1 MQPLDTRTRIIIV
14 QHVLEQGERSNTAKH
29 ALAALI
35 NSERRLY
42 GAKDE
47 PLRTDDLH
55 DAWLL
60 FPGEG
65 PRPPGTPGKLLV
77 LDGSWSQARHMIQR
91 VPLLR
96 TLPRFS
102 ITPKEG
108 RRSLREA
115 PTGGM
120 STLEALAEGL
130 RLIESDAVGAHLDAV
145 HEALLQKQLNERGYV
160 GKGDWRGS

>member
-1 MQPLDTRTRIIIV
+1 MQPFETRTRVIIV

-42 GAKDE
+42 GAKDQR
-47 PLRTDDLH
+47 LQTDDLS

-65 PRPPGTPGKLLV
+65 PRPEGTPSKLIV

-91 VPLLR
+91 VPALR
-96 TLPRFS
+96 TLPRLS
-102 ITPKEG
+102 IAPRPG

-120 STLEALAEGL
+120 STLEAIAEAL
-130 RLIESDAVGAHLDAV
+130 RVVESDSVGAQLDAV
-145 HEALLQKQLNERGYV
+145 HEALVQKQLSERGYV
-160 GKGDWRGS
+160 GKGT

>member
-1 MQPLDTRTRIIIV
+1 MEPLDTRTRIIVV

-29 ALAALI
+29 ALAALT
-35 NSERRLY
+35 NAERRLY

-65 PRPPGTPGKLLV
+65 PRPQGVPSKLVV

-91 VPLLR
+91 IPLLR
-96 TLPRFS
+96 ALPRFS
-102 ITPKEG
+102 ITPREG

-115 PTGGM
+115 PPGGM
-120 STLEALAEGL
+120 STLEALADGL
-130 RLIESDAVGAHLDAV
+130 RLLESEAIGAHLDAV
-145 HEALLQKQLNERGYV
+145 HDALVQKQLRERGYV
-160 GKGDWRGS
+160 GKGV

>member
-1 MQPLDTRTRIIIV
+1 MEPLPTRTRVIVV

-29 ALAALI
+29 ALAALA
-35 NSERRLY
+35 NAERRLY
-42 GAKDE
+42 GARDA
-47 PLRTDDLH
+47 PLQTDDLH

-65 PRPPGTPGKLLV
+65 PMPTGAPTKLVV

-96 TLPRFS
+96 ALPRLS
-102 ITPKEG
+102 ITPREG

-115 PTGGM
+115 PPGGM
-120 STLEALAEGL
+120 STLEALAEAL
-130 RLIESDAVGAHLDAV
+130 RVVESPAAGAHLDAV
-145 HEALLQKQLNERGYV
+145 HEALVQKQLRERGYV
-160 GKGDWRGS
+160 GKSR